1 MAMFLYL
8 SISMNSSIIKAAF
21 AYILSSF
28 CVQGVAFASQ
38 LLLMRW
44 FSVSQYGE
52 YALAFE
58 ALAVC
63 NLVINGAFRNY
74 YLKSIRD
81 GIDYQDLLSY
91 QLLFGSLWCGVAGV
105 IVALLFKI
113 EFSIS
118 IAICISMVLSSLF
131 LPVNMEYLAKGRK
144 WRLIIRDVFNSI
156 STLALSFLLIK
167 LGFQE
172 AKPFIFSVL
181 LSQVVVN
188 FIVFFR
194 FRYLKRILNFTLI
207 KNVKLSIIPFFGV
220 FIVNTIYNKLGVTFV
235 NLKLGIV
242 DVAVY
247 LAAFKFITP
256 FYAVQAALIS
266 AVMPKFT
273 SAEKFKF
280 NCSFFMFFALPGAI
294 ASILLILLFPTMIS
308 IFSLHKYDGLFY
320 LMKYA
325 GVVIFVV
332 FIYGALSNYIAV
344 NGGQKYIIITNVA
357 GVIFYSALLC
367 LGTFY
372 APENNLLVFSIGFF
386 VITECIVCIL
396 YYFNLKKSHDITFL
410 FLLSPILII
419 IYESYML
426 MA

>member
-1 MAMFLYL
+1 
-8 SISMNSSIIKAAF
+8 MNSSIIKAAF

-118 IAICISMVLSSLF
+118 VAICISMVLSSLF

-188 FIVFFR
+188 FIVF
-194 FRYLKRILNFTLI
+194 LDLDTLRE
-207 KNVKLSIIPFFGV
+207 
-220 FIVNTIYNKLGVTFV
+220 Y
-235 NLKLGIV
+235 
-242 DVAVY
+242 
-247 LAAFKFITP
+247 
-256 FYAVQAALIS
+256 
-266 AVMPKFT
+266 
-273 SAEKFKF
+273 
-280 NCSFFMFFALPGAI
+280 
-294 ASILLILLFPTMIS
+294 
-308 IFSLHKYDGLFY
+308 
-320 LMKYA
+320 
-325 GVVIFVV
+325 
-332 FIYGALSNYIAV
+332 
-344 NGGQKYIIITNVA
+344 
-357 GVIFYSALLC
+357 
-367 LGTFY
+367 
-372 APENNLLVFSIGFF
+372 
-386 VITECIVCIL
+386 
-396 YYFNLKKSHDITFL
+396 
-410 FLLSPILII
+410 
-419 IYESYML
+419 
-426 MA
+426 

>member
-1 MAMFLYL
+1 MAMYLYL

-118 IAICISMVLSSLF
+118 VAICISMVLSSLF

-308 IFSLHKYDGLFY
+308 IFSDRKS
-320 LMKYA
+320 
-325 GVVIFVV
+325 VV
-332 FIYGALSNYIAV
+332 
-344 NGGQKYIIITNVA
+344 
-357 GVIFYSALLC
+357 
-367 LGTFY
+367 
-372 APENNLLVFSIGFF
+372 
-386 VITECIVCIL
+386 
-396 YYFNLKKSHDITFL
+396 
-410 FLLSPILII
+410 
-419 IYESYML
+419 
-426 MA
+426 